1 MTYALFYG
9 IAGLYLMLMSFG
21 ILHRRYMAGWDGPRI
36 LALKIAAGGLIV
48 LSFYYGW
55 QAWFLTTEEGK
66 EIIEMQERM
75 RRQYMQ
81 DQR

>member
-36 LALKIAAGGLIV
+36 LALRIAAGGLIV

-66 EIIEMQERM
+66 QIIEAQERM

-81 DQR
+81 EQR

>member
-21 ILHRRYMAGWDGPRI
+21 ILHRRYMAGWDEPRI
-36 LALKIAAGGLIV
+36 LALQIAAGGLIV

-66 EIIEMQERM
+66 QIIEMQERM
-75 RRQYMQ
+75 RRQYIQ

>member
-21 ILHRRYMAGWDGPRI
+21 LLHRSYMAGWDGLRI
-36 LALKIAAGGLIV
+36 LALRIAAGGLIV

-55 QAWFLTTEEGK
+55 HAWFLTTEEGK
-66 EIIEMQERM
+66 QIIEMQERM

>member
-9 IAGLYLMLMSFG
+9 IAGLYLLLMSFG
-21 ILHRRYMAGWDGPRI
+21 ILHKRYMAGWDGPRI
-36 LALKIAAGGLIV
+36 LALRIAAGGLIV

-66 EIIEMQERM
+66 QIIEMQERM
-75 RRQYMQ
+75 KRQYMQ